1 MVTNDL
7 YFFLSVALA
16 LALRSLIHFIYV
28 KMYPVVNWRCV
39 QITRCNI
46 AFNVNSNSV
55 QFNSVTK
62 SCVTLCSPNGL
73 QHIKLPCPSPTT
85 QLAQSIELVMPS
97 NHLILCRPFSS
108 HLQSFPASGSFPV
121 SQFFPS
127 GGQSIG
133 VSALASV
140 LPMNIQDW
148 FPLGLTGFD
157 LPGVQRTLK
166 SLFQHHSSKA

>member
-1 MVTNDL
+1 M
-7 YFFLSVALA
+7 
-16 LALRSLIHFIYV
+16 
-28 KMYPVVNWRCV
+28 

-108 HLQSFPASGSFPV
+108 HLQSFPASGSFQMSNVPKV
-121 SQFFPS
+121 SLIYVIQVIA
-127 GGQSIG
+127 GGLSLARVCVVSHTQSETERE
-133 VSALASV
+133 VCTDAH
-140 LPMNIQDW
+140 
-148 FPLGLTGFD
+148 FKRF
-157 LPGVQRTLK
+157 
-166 SLFQHHSSKA
+166 